1 MCTTIISVSI
11 QHMVLP
17 RKPNIKSHIL
27 ISWIFLKLA
36 KAPRSPQLLHQS
48 ELNDLVLDLAL
59 SKICAELLTSR
70 LNENNLHSSTRTTYD
85 QEIEEEACQY
95 LSQEESI
102 VFCQNFEKLLLY
114 LGRVFCDLHN

>member
-1 MCTTIISVSI
+1 
-11 QHMVLP
+11 MVLP

-114 LGRVFCDLHN
+114 LGRVSCDLHN